1 MAEFYFDEIIK
12 VHKVDNQVVYDKVS
26 RIIARSEV
34 EEFYLELDVNKEIYP
49 MLPSEKYRM
58 VITNTLLM
66 DGSAVTCYFLENC
79 ITEFSSWDIYINRR
93 FFTIINFVC
102 SNIWAEEFVTRLVIY
117 LGKQKSLA
125 DKFEYVM
132 HGLSYK
138 MSEVQVKT
146 DDGNSDAKV
155 AVYVSFGGLQLLL
168 RGDPLK
174 VHKFKVDQKLFLL
187 LRKI

>member
-49 MLPSEKYRM
+49 MLPGEKYRM

-66 DGSAVTCYFLENC
+66 DGSAVTGYFPE
-79 ITEFSSWDIYINRR
+79 
-93 FFTIINFVC
+93 
-102 SNIWAEEFVTRLVIY
+102 
-117 LGKQKSLA
+117 GKQKSLA

-132 HGLSYK
+132 HGLPYK

>member
-34 EEFYLELDVNKEIYP
+34 EEFYLELDVNKEIYH
-49 MLPSEKYRM
+49 MLPGEKYRM

-66 DGSAVTCYFLENC
+66 DGSAVTGYFPENC

-132 HGLSYK
+132 HGLPYK

>member
-1 MAEFYFDEIIK
+1 MVRLLQATFLRTVLPNF
-12 VHKVDNQVVYDKVS
+12 QVG
-26 RIIARSEV
+26 
-34 EEFYLELDVNKEIYP
+34 N
-49 MLPSEKYRM
+49 
-58 VITNTLLM
+58 
-66 DGSAVTCYFLENC
+66 
-79 ITEFSSWDIYINRR
+79 IYINRR
-93 FFTIINFVC
+93 FFRIINFVC
-102 SNIWAEEFVTRLVIY
+102 SNICEEEFVTRLVIY

-132 HGLSYK
+132 HGLLYK

>member
-12 VHKVDNQVVYDKVS
+12 VHQVDNQVVYDKVS
-26 RIIARSEV
+26 RIMARSEV

-49 MLPSEKYRM
+49 MLPGEKYRM

-66 DGSAVTCYFLENC
+66 DGSAVTSYFPE
-79 ITEFSSWDIYINRR
+79 
-93 FFTIINFVC
+93 
-102 SNIWAEEFVTRLVIY
+102 
-117 LGKQKSLA
+117 GKQKSLA

-132 HGLSYK
+132 HGLLYK

>member
-34 EEFYLELDVNKEIYP
+34 EEFYLELDVNKEIYH
-49 MLPSEKYRM
+49 MLPGEKYRM

-66 DGSAVTCYFLENC
+66 DGSAVTGYFPE
-79 ITEFSSWDIYINRR
+79 
-93 FFTIINFVC
+93 
-102 SNIWAEEFVTRLVIY
+102 
-117 LGKQKSLA
+117 GKQKSLA

-132 HGLSYK
+132 HGLPYK

>member
-66 DGSAVTCYFLENC
+66 DGSAVTCYFLE
-79 ITEFSSWDIYINRR
+79 
-93 FFTIINFVC
+93 
-102 SNIWAEEFVTRLVIY
+102 
-117 LGKQKSLA
+117 GKQKSLA

>member
-1 MAEFYFDEIIK
+1 MAEFYFDEIIR

-49 MLPSEKYRM
+49 MLPGEKYRM
-58 VITNTLLM
+58 VITNTPLM
-66 DGSAVTCYFLENC
+66 DGSAVTCYFPE
-79 ITEFSSWDIYINRR
+79 
-93 FFTIINFVC
+93 
-102 SNIWAEEFVTRLVIY
+102 
-117 LGKQKSLA
+117 GKQKSLA